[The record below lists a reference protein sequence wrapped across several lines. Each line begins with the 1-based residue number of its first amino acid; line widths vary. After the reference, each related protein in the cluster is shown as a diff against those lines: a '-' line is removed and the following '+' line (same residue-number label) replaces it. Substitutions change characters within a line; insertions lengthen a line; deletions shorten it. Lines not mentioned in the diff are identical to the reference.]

1 MPDRSRSVPS
11 SKFRNC
17 KKPQV
22 VLSGRE
28 CLLPPDN
35 FTWDGLAAMN
45 EKIYFESGI
54 SLHTLCAGD
63 EVRLLRVLEEQ
74 FASKIAA
81 RDNQVDI
88 SGSDNAVQR
97 TVEFFNALLKLYRLR
112 NRQLE
117 QRDVEMLCRMF
128 RSGSGNE
135 LEELWKGRVTVSP
148 KKRDILPR
156 SRRQLEYINRIRSS
170 DVVFGI
176 GPAGT
181 GKTYLA
187 MALAVSEFLQN
198 RVSRIILTRP
208 ARESGERLGFL
219 PGSLEEKVSPYL
231 RPLYDALYEMM
242 TPEEAQTLIERQI
255 IEIAPLAFMRG
266 RTLNNAFI
274 ILDEAQNTTE
284 DQMLMFLTRMGFG
297 SKCVITGDPMQSDL
311 ARGERSGL
319 EHAITTLRSLPELGF
334 VFFDT
339 ADVVRHRLL
348 EKIITAYTGENS
360 CRDNGELR

>member
-1 MPDRSRSVPS
+1 M
-11 SKFRNC
+11 K
-17 KKPQV
+17 
-22 VLSGRE
+22 
-28 CLLPPDN
+28 
-35 FTWDGLAAMN
+35 
-45 EKIYFESGI
+45 EKIYLESGI
-54 SLHTLCAGD
+54 TLHGLCAGD
-63 EVRLLRVLEEQ
+63 EVRLLKTVEELFSSAVVSRENLLE
-74 FASKIAA
+74 
-81 RDNQVDI
+81 I
-88 SGSDNAVQR
+88 SGSDNAVAR
-97 TVEFFNALLKLYRLR
+97 TKEFFDSLLKLYRLR
-112 NRQLE
+112 GKQLE
-117 QRDVEMLCRMF
+117 QRDVELLCRMF
-128 RSGSGNE
+128 RTSSGSE
-135 LEELWKGRVTVSP
+135 LEALWSGRVGVSP

-156 SRRQLEYINRIRSS
+156 SRRQLEYIRQMREK
-170 DVVFGI
+170 DMVFGI

-198 RVSRIILTRP
+198 KVSRIILTRP

-242 TPEEAQTLIERQI
+242 TPEEAQSLIERQI

-274 ILDEAQNTTE
+274 ILDEAQNTTV

-311 ARGERSGL
+311 PRGERSGL
-319 EHAITTLRSLPELGF
+319 THAISTLQKLPELGF

-339 ADVVRHRLL
+339 SDVVRHRLL
-348 EKIITAYTGENS
+348 EKIITAYTAADAVNKKE
-360 CRDNGELR
+360 